1 MTDSQDTIK
10 ETAQVLE
17 GKVVVGPGATQAGDA
32 AEDVEDAPP
41 PTSGDN
47 PVVVT
52 VTRRTTI
59 TDTAGNVLREY
70 VTVSLISVINV
81 FTLHMIQR
89 CCDAE
94 HRHGDKQCTRR

>member
-10 ETAQVLE
+10 ETTQVAE
-17 GKVVVGPGATQAGDA
+17 DESAVGFGAQAGDA
-32 AEDVEDAPP
+32 AEDVEDPPP

-59 TDTAGNVLREY
+59 TDSAGNVLREY
-70 VTVSLISVINV
+70 VTFSLISVINV
-81 FTLHMIQR
+81 LTLPMIQR
-89 CCDAE
+89 CRDAE